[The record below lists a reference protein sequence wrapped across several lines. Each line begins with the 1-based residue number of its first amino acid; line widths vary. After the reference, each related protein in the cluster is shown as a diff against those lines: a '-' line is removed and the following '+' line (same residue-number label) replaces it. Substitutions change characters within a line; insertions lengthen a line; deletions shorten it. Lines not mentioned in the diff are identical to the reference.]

1 MTTPTYPITEFMR
14 EIGDVEVSDDPK
26 IIRSKSH
33 DRYGI
38 SPLLRQM
45 LKDKKADVVVT
56 PRTLDDVLSV
66 ARAAVKYR
74 IPITARGGGTANYG
88 QSVPLRGGIMLDM
101 TGYTGVVSVE
111 PGLVRARA
119 GTIVEEIEVAA
130 RATGWELRMHPT
142 TKLEATIGGFIAGG
156 SGGPGSVAYGQ
167 LEEPGNILSAQI
179 VTMEDEPR
187 VLELEGREASRI
199 YHTYGATGIITE
211 IGMPTAP
218 AWDWWETIVAF
229 PEYMDVLRFAFDMA
243 NAPGIV
249 KKVMSVQEWPTPSR
263 IAAFAPLVPEGHS
276 IVSTMIAPQSWPE
289 FAAAAEARG
298 GVIVCRSKMG
308 EGPYGRQLTEFVFGH
323 ALLHVRKTDPR
334 RSLIEG
340 FLPGPD
346 LPSLVEKVRARVG
359 SYGPMRLEL
368 IRTPEGTGAA
378 ALAMRLRMVL
388 EPECEIAAIDAQ
400 TVGVLCYAPSVS
412 PRTSHEVRSGGC
424 GLLTRIRPVAA
435 ALPLD
440 IRALDLTS
448 VACAEAGDVLMALRR
463 APVRRLAGKARA
475 ALAA

>member
-56 PRTLDDVLSV
+56 PHSLDDVLAV
-66 ARAAVKYR
+66 ARAAVKHR
-74 IPITARGGGTANYG
+74 IPITPRGGGTANYG

-101 TGYTGVVSVE
+101 TGYSGVVTVE
-111 PGLVRARA
+111 PGSVRARA
-119 GTIVEEIEVAA
+119 GTIVEEIEVTA
-130 RATGWELRMHPT
+130 RAAGWELRMHPT
-142 TKLEATIGGFIAGG
+142 TKKEATIGGFIAGG

-199 YHTYGATGIITE
+199 YHTYGATGIVTE

-276 IVSTMIAPQSWPE
+276 IVSTMIAPPSWPE

-298 GVIVCRSKMG
+298 GVIVCKSRMG
-308 EGPYGRQLTEFVFGH
+308 EGPYGRPLTEFVFGH

-359 SYGPMRLEL
+359 SFGPMRLEL
-368 IRTPEGTGAA
+368 LRTPEGIAGAGSPMFA
-378 ALAMRLRMVL
+378 FESQEQMAEMVRGMQEAGARVSNSHTSNVRGVGKKGLDASDDAFKRMVDPYSLLNPGRYEVDPASDEKFEL
-388 EPECEIAAIDAQ
+388 ELPTNTWAE
-400 TVGVLCYAPSVS
+400 
-412 PRTSHEVRSGGC
+412 R
-424 GLLTRIRPVAA
+424 VA
-435 ALPLD
+435 
-440 IRALDLTS
+440 S
-448 VACAEAGDVLMALRR
+448 
-463 APVRRLAGKARA
+463 
-475 ALAA
+475 